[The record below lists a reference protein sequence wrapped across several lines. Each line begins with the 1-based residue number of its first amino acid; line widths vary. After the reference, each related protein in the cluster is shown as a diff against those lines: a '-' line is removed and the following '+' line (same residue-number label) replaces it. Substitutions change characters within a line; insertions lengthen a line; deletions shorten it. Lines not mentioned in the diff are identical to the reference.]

1 MLRFTN
7 FFKLAEVVF
16 VIPHS
21 NVEFESIVIIVRE
34 KNDVGYALKLD
45 VTLSSVL
52 AVKSRYPKSYVPC
65 YQWKPDDT
73 TISKAR
79 STKVKSLKKT

>member
-7 FFKLAEVVF
+7 IFKLAEVFF

-34 KNDVGYALKLD
+34 KNDVGYTLKLD

-52 AVKSRYPKSYVPC
+52 AVKSKYPKSYVPC
-65 YQWKPDDT
+65 Y
-73 TISKAR
+73 
-79 STKVKSLKKT
+79 